1 MTALSVVIQ
10 KNDARLVPMRLS
22 FCRPAASLTILALLI
37 SGTALPLAAQTD
49 AVVPSPTKG
58 AMAQAQVR
66 PWLYENSDV
75 PIDPAWRFGTL
86 PNGLR
91 YAIRRNGVPPGQV
104 AVRLRVDVGSLMEK
118 PDELGYAHFMEH
130 LSMRGSRHVP
140 DGESKRIWQRLGVTF
155 GSDSN
160 ANTSATGTTYALD
173 LPQATPQTLG
183 ESLKI
188 LSGMM
193 TEPNIIDS
201 AVDAERA
208 VVLAERRESEGPQMR
223 ISDASRQHFFAGQ
236 PLATQSPI
244 GTVATLNA
252 ATADKA
258 EAFHQRW
265 YRPENTVISVAGD
278 MDPAIIEQLL
288 KDNFGTWTAQGKGA
302 PLPDFG
308 EPDAKLPATRVAVE
322 PGAPTGLTMAWLRP
336 WKPHADTIIYNQE
349 KLTDMLALQIVSRRL
364 EQAARAGGSFLSAG
378 VEQQDVS
385 RSADGTFVSIV
396 PTGENWE
403 KALTDVRAIIED
415 ARAAPPSEVEI
426 NREYAQLDTA
436 LAIGVENADTEAG
449 AKQASDLVSAV
460 DIRETT
466 VSPQAALDIFRSGR
480 AAMTPQKILE
490 STRRLFSAGVFRAM
504 LVTGKVVPGVDAKL
518 AAAVAA
524 PVKAA
529 ANARLADK
537 AVTMDDLPKLGA
549 PGTVVSRQPIGL
561 PGMEVITFSNG
572 VKLTLFANDA
582 ETEKVRINVR
592 FGHGQQAFSP
602 TKPVPGWAAD
612 YALVA
617 SGIGKLGQGELDE
630 LTNGRRMGMQFG
642 VDDDAFEM
650 QAVTRPADYKDQLTL
665 FATKLGFPG
674 WDPAPIAR
682 VKTGA
687 GVAYDA
693 MSRSPDAV
701 LGRDLNWLLH
711 DKDVRFRTPSR
722 QEIEALTPQAF
733 RATWEPIL
741 ASGPIEVQMFGQVKA
756 DDAIAAVAATFGALP
771 RRADVPVP
779 VGNKVTRF
787 PAHVEKP
794 VVLRHKGDKEQAAA
808 VMAWPT
814 AGGFALQ
821 KEARQLEMLT
831 QIFNDRLFDKL
842 RSTEGAAYSP
852 NVQNN
857 WPFSY
862 DSGGG
867 YILVTSQVRPDRV
880 NYFYDVVKA
889 TAADLVKTPVTD
901 DELQRAVA
909 PMRQLL
915 ARASTGNAFWMNQM
929 EGAANDARYVQA
941 MQSMGPD
948 MLTVTPAQI
957 QALAV
962 KYLMPDKSWS
972 AVVLPEG
979 VAAK

>member
-1 MTALSVVIQ
+1 MALGS
-10 KNDARLVPMRLS
+10 LS
-22 FCRPAASLTILALLI
+22 YALYPRRSAASLSVLALLL
-37 SGTALPLAAQTD
+37 SGSPLAARTD
-49 AVVPSPTKG
+49 TGSATTAPGPSAG
-58 AMAQAQVR
+58 QAQVR

-104 AVRLRVDVGSLMEK
+104 SLRLRVDVGSLMER
-118 PDELGYAHFMEH
+118 PEELGYAHFIEH

-160 ANTSATGTTYALD
+160 AQTTPTGTTYALD
-173 LPQATPQTLG
+173 LPQATQASLG
-183 ESLKI
+183 ESMKI

-193 TEPNIIDS
+193 VDPNIVDS
-201 AVDAERA
+201 AVEAERA
-208 VVLAERRESEGPQMR
+208 VVLAERRESDGPQMR
-223 ISDASRQHFFAGQ
+223 MSNASRLHFFAGQ
-236 PLATQSPI
+236 PLADHAPI
-244 GTVATLNA
+244 GTLATLTA
-252 ATADKA
+252 ATAAKV

-265 YRPENTVISVAGD
+265 YRPENAVISIAGD
-278 MDPAIIEQLL
+278 IDPALAEQLI
-288 KDNFGTWTAQGKGA
+288 KDNFGSWSVPGKGA
-302 PLPDFG
+302 SLPDFG
-308 EPDAKLPATRVAVE
+308 TPDPKLPATLVVVE
-322 PGAPTGLTMAWLRP
+322 PGVPLGLTLAWLRP
-336 WKPHADTIIYNQE
+336 WTPHADTIVYNQD
-349 KLTDMLALQIVSRRL
+349 KLTDMLALQIISRRL
-364 EQAARAGGSFLSAG
+364 EQAARGGGSFLQAG

-385 RSADGTFVSIV
+385 RSVDGTFVTII
-396 PTGENWE
+396 PNGDNWE
-403 KALTDVRAIIED
+403 KALTDVRAVVED
-415 ARAAPPSEVEI
+415 AKAAPPSQAEI
-426 NREYAQLDTA
+426 DREYAQMDTA
-436 LAIGVENADTEAG
+436 LAIQVENADTEPG
-449 AKQASDLVSAV
+449 AKQASDLVGAV

-466 VSPQAALDIFRSGR
+466 VSPQAAVDIFRAGKP
-480 AAMTPQKILE
+480 AMTPDKIRE
-490 STRRLFSAGVFRAM
+490 STRRLFSAGVFRA
-504 LVTGKVVPGVDAKL
+504 LLITGKAQPGLDAKL

-529 ANARLADK
+529 TNARLADK
-537 AVTMDDLPKLGA
+537 AVTMDDLPKLGP
-549 PGTVVSRQPIGL
+549 PGTVVSRAPVGL
-561 PGMEVITFSNG
+561 DGMESIAFSNG

-602 TKPVPGWAAD
+602 TKPVPNWAAD

-617 SGIGKLGQGELDE
+617 SGIGKLGQRELDD
-630 LTNGRRMGMQFG
+630 LTNGRRMGMDFST
-642 VDDDAFEM
+642 DDDAFEM
-650 QAVTRPADYKDQLTL
+650 QVVTRPADYKDQLRL
-665 FATKLGFPG
+665 FATKLAQPG

-687 GVAYDA
+687 SVAYDA

-722 QEIEALTPQAF
+722 PEIEALTPQAF

-741 ASGPIEVQMFGQVKA
+741 ASGPIEVQIFGQVKA
-756 DDAIAAVAATFGALP
+756 EDAIQAVAATFGALP
-771 RRADVPVP
+771 PRPDVPVP
-779 VGNKVTRF
+779 AINRAMRF
-787 PAHVEKP
+787 PAHVETP
-794 VVLRHKGDKEQAAA
+794 VVLRHKGDQEQAAA

-814 AGGFALQ
+814 AGGFQLQ
-821 KEARQLEMLT
+821 KEARQLEILT

-852 NVQNN
+852 TVQNN

-862 DSGGG
+862 ESGG
-867 YILVTSQVRPDRV
+867 YILVTSQVRPDRIA
-880 NYFYDVVKA
+880 YFYGVVKD
-889 TAADLVKTPVTD
+889 TAADLAKTPVSD

-915 ARASTGNAFWMNQM
+915 MRASTGNAFWMNQM
-929 EGAANDARYVQA
+929 EGATHDARYVDA
-941 MQSMGPD
+941 MKNMSQD
-948 MLTVTPAQI
+948 MLTVTPAQL
-957 QALAV
+957 QALAA
-962 KYLMPDKSWS
+962 KYLVPAKSWS

-979 VAAK
+979 VAAR

>member
-1 MTALSVVIQ
+1 MHFSL
-10 KNDARLVPMRLS
+10 R
-22 FCRPAASLTILALLI
+22 RPAASLSIIALIL
-37 SGTALPLAAQTD
+37 SGSPLAARTD
-49 AVVPSPTKG
+49 PAAAPAATQG
-58 AMAQAQVR
+58 ATQAQIR

-75 PIDPAWRFGTL
+75 PIDAAWRFGTL
-86 PNGLR
+86 SNGLR
-91 YAIRRNGVPPGQV
+91 YAVRRNGVPPGQV
-104 AVRLRVDVGSLMEK
+104 SVRLRIDAGSLMEQ
-118 PDELGYAHFMEH
+118 PDELGYAHYIEH

-160 ANTSATGTTYALD
+160 AQTTPTGTTYALD
-173 LPQATPQTLG
+173 LPQATPASLG
-183 ESLKI
+183 ESMKI

-193 TEPNIIDS
+193 TDPNIVDS
-201 AVDAERA
+201 AVAAERA
-208 VVLAERRESEGPQMR
+208 VVLAERRESDGPQMR
-223 ISDASRQHFFAGQ
+223 LSDASRLHFFAGQ
-236 PLATQSPI
+236 PLADHAPI

-252 ATADKA
+252 ATAAKI

-265 YRPENTVISVAGD
+265 YRPENAVIAIAGD
-278 MDPAIIEQLL
+278 IDPAQAEQLI
-288 KDNFGTWTAQGKGA
+288 KDNFGSWTVPGKGA

-308 EPDAKLPATRVAVE
+308 APDPKQPATRVVVE
-322 PGAPTGLTMAWLRP
+322 PGVPLGLTMAWLRP
-336 WKPHADTIIYNQE
+336 WTPHADTIVYNQD

-364 EQAARAGGSFLSAG
+364 EQAARAGGSFLQAG
-378 VEQQDVS
+378 VDQEDVS
-385 RSADGTFVSIV
+385 RSVDGTFLTIV

-403 KALTDVRAIIED
+403 KALADVRAIIED
-415 ARAAPPSEVEI
+415 AKATPPSQAEI
-426 NREYAQLDTA
+426 DREYAQMDTA
-436 LAIGVENADTEAG
+436 LSIGVENADTEAG
-449 AKQASDLVSAV
+449 SKQASDLVSAV

-466 VSPQAALDIFRSGR
+466 VSPQAAVDIFRAGKPT
-480 AAMTPQKILE
+480 MTPDKILD
-490 STRRLFSAGVFRAM
+490 STRRLFSAGVFRALM
-504 LVTGKVVPGVDAKL
+504 VTGQVQPGLDAKL

-529 ANARLADK
+529 TNARLADK
-537 AVTMDDLPKLGA
+537 AVTMDDLPKFGT
-549 PGTVVSRQPIGL
+549 PGTVVSRKPIGL
-561 PGMEVITFSNG
+561 QGMEEITFANG
-572 VKLTLFANDA
+572 VKLTLFANDI

-617 SGIGKLGQGELDE
+617 SGIGKLGQRELDD
-630 LTNGRRMGMQFG
+630 LTNGRRMGMGFNI
-642 VDDDAFEM
+642 DDDAFEM
-650 QAVTRPADYKDQLTL
+650 QVVTRPADYKDQLRL
-665 FATKLGFPG
+665 FAAKLAQPG

-722 QEIEALTPQAF
+722 AEIDALTPQAF

-741 ASGPIEVQMFGQVKA
+741 ASGPIEIQIFGQVKA
-756 DDAIAAVAATFGALP
+756 EDAIATVASTFGALP
-771 RRADVPVP
+771 PRPDVPVP
-779 VGNKVTRF
+779 AANRAMRF
-787 PAHVEKP
+787 PAHVETP
-794 VVLRHKGDKEQAAA
+794 VVLRHKGEKEQAAA

-814 AGGFALQ
+814 SGGFALQ
-821 KEARQLEMLT
+821 KEGRQLEILT

-852 NVQNN
+852 SVQNN

-862 DSGGG
+862 DSGG
-867 YILVTSQVRPDRV
+867 YILVTSQVRPDRI
-880 NYFYDVVKA
+880 NYFYSVVKD
-889 TAADLVKTPVTD
+889 TAADLVKTPVSA

-909 PMRQLL
+909 PMQQLL
-915 ARASTGNAFWMNQM
+915 MRASTGNAFWMNQM
-929 EGAANDARYVQA
+929 EGATHDPRYVEA
-941 MQSMGPD
+941 MKSMSPD
-948 MLTVTPAQI
+948 MLSVTPEQL
-957 QALAV
+957 QALAA
-962 KYLMPDKSWS
+962 KYLVPAKSWS
-972 AVVLPEG
+972 AIVLPEG

>member
-1 MTALSVVIQ
+1 
-10 KNDARLVPMRLS
+10 MRFS
-22 FCRPAASLTILALLI
+22 PRRSAASLSVLALLM
-37 SGTALPLAAQTD
+37 SGAPLAARSDNAPATATQ
-49 AVVPSPTKG
+49 AAPTG
-58 AMAQAQVR
+58 QAQVR

-91 YAIRRNGVPPGQV
+91 YAVRRNGVPPGQV
-104 AVRLRVDVGSLMEK
+104 SMRLRVDAGSLMEQ
-118 PDELGYAHFMEH
+118 PDELGYAHFIEH

-160 ANTSATGTTYALD
+160 AATTPTGTTYALD
-173 LPQATPQTLG
+173 LPQATPASLA
-183 ESLKI
+183 ESMKI
-188 LSGMM
+188 IAGMM
-193 TEPNIIDS
+193 TDPNIVDS

-208 VVLAERRESEGPQMR
+208 VVLAEKRESDGPQMR
-223 ISDASRQHFFAGQ
+223 MSDASRLHFFAGQ
-236 PLATQSPI
+236 ALADHAPI
-244 GTVATLNA
+244 GTVATLTA
-252 ATADKA
+252 ATAAKV

-265 YRPENTVISVAGD
+265 YRPENTVIAIAGD
-278 MDPAIIEQLL
+278 IDPAQAEQLI
-288 KDNFGTWTAQGKGA
+288 KDHFGSWTVSGKGA

-308 EPDAKLPATRVAVE
+308 TPNPKLPATRVVVE
-322 PGAPTGLTMAWLRP
+322 PGVPLGLTLAWLRP
-336 WKPHADTIIYNQE
+336 WTPHADTILYNQD
-349 KLTDMLALQIVSRRL
+349 KLTDVLALQIISRRL
-364 EQAARAGGSFLSAG
+364 EQAARAGGSFLQAG

-385 RSADGTFVSIV
+385 RSVDGTFMTII

-403 KALTDVRAIIED
+403 KALADVRAVVED
-415 ARAAPPSEVEI
+415 AKAAPPSQAEI
-426 NREYAQLDTA
+426 DREYAQMNTA
-436 LAIGVENADTEAG
+436 LSIQVENADTEPG

-466 VSPQAALDIFRSGR
+466 VSPDAAVEIFRAGKP
-480 AAMTPQKILE
+480 AMTPEKILD
-490 STRRLFSAGVFRAM
+490 STRRLFSAGVFRAL
-504 LVTGKVVPGVDAKL
+504 LVTGKIQPGLDAKL

-529 ANARLADK
+529 TNARLADK
-537 AVTMDDLPKLGA
+537 AVTMDDLPKLGP
-549 PGTVVSRQPIGL
+549 PGTVVSRTPIAL
-561 PGMEVITFSNG
+561 QGMESITFSNG

-582 ETEKVRINVR
+582 ETEKVRVNVR

-602 TKPVPGWAAD
+602 TKPVPSWAAD

-617 SGIGKLGQGELDE
+617 SGIGKLGQRELDD
-630 LTNGRRMGMQFG
+630 LTNGRRMGMDFNT
-642 VDDDAFEM
+642 DDDAFEM
-650 QAVTRPADYKDQLTL
+650 QVVTRPADYKDQLRL
-665 FATKLGFPG
+665 FATKLAAPG

-687 GVAYDA
+687 SVAYDA
-693 MSRSPDAV
+693 MSRSPDSV

-722 QEIEALTPQAF
+722 AEIDGLTPQAF
-733 RATWEPIL
+733 RTTWEPIL
-741 ASGPIEVQMFGQVKA
+741 ASGPIEVQIFGQVKA
-756 DDAIAAVAATFGALP
+756 EDAIQAVAATFGALP
-771 RRADVPVP
+771 ARQDVPVP
-779 VGNKVTRF
+779 AANKAMRF
-787 PAHVEKP
+787 PAHVETP

-814 AGGFALQ
+814 AGGFDLQ
-821 KEARQLEMLT
+821 KEGRQLEILT

-852 NVQNN
+852 SVQNN

-862 DSGGG
+862 DSGG
-867 YILVTSQVRPDRV
+867 YILVTSQVRPDRIA
-880 NYFYDVVKA
+880 YFYGVVKD
-889 TAADLVKTPVTD
+889 TAADLAKTPVSD

-915 ARASTGNAFWMNQM
+915 MRASTGNAFWMNQM
-929 EGAANDARYVQA
+929 EGATHDARYVEA
-941 MQSMGPD
+941 MKNMSQD
-948 MLTVTPAQI
+948 MLSVTPAQL
-957 QALAV
+957 QALAA
-962 KYLMPDKSWS
+962 KYLVQGKSWS

-979 VAAK
+979 ATAR